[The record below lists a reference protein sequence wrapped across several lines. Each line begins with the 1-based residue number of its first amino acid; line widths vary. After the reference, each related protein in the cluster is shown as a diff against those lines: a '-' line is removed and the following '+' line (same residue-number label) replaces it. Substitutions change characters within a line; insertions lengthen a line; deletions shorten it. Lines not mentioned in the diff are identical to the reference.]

1 MHFTERSIPTMAAS
15 GDGGFTSRRKSN
27 RSTLKVE
34 IEVHRRSQI
43 DLSAPMNLR
52 PPVVPQ
58 DLLAV
63 HEATERLRSLAS
75 NLSADTLQSISVG
88 KIPLNGAL
96 SGNED

>member
-1 MHFTERSIPTMAAS
+1 MAAS

-27 RSTLKVE
+27 RSTSKVE
-34 IEVHRRSQI
+34 IEVHHRI
-43 DLSAPMNLR
+43 DLSAPMDLR
-52 PPVVPQ
+52 PPVPY
-58 DLLAV
+58 DLLTV
-63 HEATERLRSLAS
+63 HEATECLRSLTS